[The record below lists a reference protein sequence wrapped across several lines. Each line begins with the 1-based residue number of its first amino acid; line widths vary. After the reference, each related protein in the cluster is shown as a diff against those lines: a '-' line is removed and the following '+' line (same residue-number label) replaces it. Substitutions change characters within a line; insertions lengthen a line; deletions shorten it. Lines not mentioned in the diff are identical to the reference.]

1 MRCFICN
8 VAIEKPQFNSEHDDF
23 DPCETCK
30 QVIADTVAGYEDVVA
45 ADEDEFGDEPVPF
58 LVGYFPDNSH
68 PIIEWEDD
76 EDLYD

>member
-1 MRCFICN
+1 MRCFICD

-45 ADEDEFGDEPVPF
+45 VDEDQWADSDDYDY
-58 LVGYFPDNSH
+58 GYDF
-68 PIIEWEDD
+68 DD
-76 EDLYD
+76 EDWESVDD

>member
-1 MRCFICN
+1 MA
-8 VAIEKPQFNSEHDDF
+8 V
-23 DPCETCK
+23 
-30 QVIADTVAGYEDVVA
+30 
-45 ADEDEFGDEPVPF
+45 DEDEFGDEPVPL

>member
-45 ADEDEFGDEPVPF
+45 VDEDQWAEPDGPEFAYDYEDE
-58 LVGYFPDNSH
+58 D
-68 PIIEWEDD
+68 WEDM
-76 EDLYD
+76 YD